1 MDVQEMGKSE
11 TKNELEEKEASKNDP
26 EILKNASLDIIDIG
40 KGWKMQSEKPHLVSL
55 GRGRLSIA
63 ITLLPIN
70 EGKTRIG
77 TEDAPV
83 PQDIILQ
90 GEDVEAEHCYIEN
103 WKGLI
108 KLYPCGNFCTMEGFM
123 VKEPTQLTQGCILC
137 LGQSNYFRFNHPI
150 KARHIKNMKPDNEI
164 LISSPSLIPAF
175 PNIRE
180 HQAASQNPTSRQ
192 FGLETGFHGYA
203 DDNTMQNMVNLM
215 KTSRYVARTDGWARS
230 PSEISPTEGRR
241 FAPRV
246 LTSRNAT
253 PPPLYSP
260 FSSTAADRQAGNGF
274 QRFFPVRS
282 PVHLTGSPT
291 PPQSPPSPTVSASYD
306 IHWGRRQE
314 LWNGSRAQSLAY
326 GNCFM
331 ENPSKRGAW
340 DDTTLPESA
349 RLGLASVRG
358 KESASMPSSPR
369 LARKLHLS
377 CNPTD
382 YYPSARERIAIG
394 EGALG
399 SSYRTREAPGS
410 CLRQMGVHSRSL
422 PRLHKSGDNQLVPFS
437 SIQSGDFL
445 KLRNALDES
454 RDLGP
459 RYFPLPM
466 KEAHYTHPDQTVSPY
481 SNPTAEDHEEHQV
494 TGSPRIAQKISL
506 TSPHLHGWDSPFTLD
521 PRRKEFQNGGGDFS
535 VDSTDQVFW
544 SRSSL
549 GSPLEPHT
557 GDTGKLMVTS
567 LGQRSVSPAFR
578 KRTNSISSIG
588 GNEEDLM
595 GYHQRQKEERLREQE
610 MERLE
615 RQRLETILNLCSEYN
630 KSGDSTAG
638 ASVSSI
644 EKIGEQLQKLALSPS
659 RACSPH
665 LEPSYNETEGRAM
678 SRTSHGSPSLFD
690 FSPSERRSA
699 GHCGPLDPDNCAE
712 LNRPHTERS
721 RRLSSPNSTE
731 YSLKHPGDSPSPCQH
746 DGSEERLSPFGDGVE
761 AGASDDGC
769 NVEKTHLKTE
779 REKVERLQEGY
790 SELKNKLDNCPDSM
804 RKCLQEQ
811 LERDGEQ
818 LDSEVKRYDDLEFQQ
833 LERQSR
839 LEEEKENL
847 SKQLLCEMAE
857 YQQSIATREKR
868 ITSLGNQ
875 AGQIVQQ
882 TELERQ
888 HFTKEKNNLLAM
900 LQREKENLMSLEKM
914 YYDSTGGARLPI
926 NPNIFK
932 EDYVTVN
939 QINQLYSSPKTNCPP
954 DSVAESPEAIAEA
967 PSPQQQSKL
976 LPSCLGRDS
985 PSQLS
990 SRPVPKPP
998 AVHWPDDV
1006 VPCVDAAVSP
1016 SALPP
1021 PPPLPA
1027 KKHSRRNQNC
1037 RSLEDRRKEQKE
1049 GLHLSDTMPRKK
1061 SSLAAASKYS
1071 SATLGHSSTPKS
1083 HSPLLQSNSCS
1094 NILPHNLT
1102 ASVKDLDIRR
1112 LQGHKGKS
1120 RKGASSHSKGIRR
1133 KGGRQHRANDGQ
1145 RTRAQGTASV
1155 GADRS
1160 PYTDNGC
1167 KDSAFDTLSLD
1178 SSDSV
1183 DTNVSACSPDN
1194 ISSASTF
1201 HVAKL
1206 EEMERLL
1213 KEAQA
1218 EKAWLIESKE
1228 REMEAKKQALQE
1240 ERSRREQ
1247 LEKRLQEET
1256 ERRQQLIE
1264 KEVKMREKQRSQ
1276 ARPLTRYLPVR
1287 KEDFDLRSHIEG
1299 AGHNVETCYHV
1310 SLTQKTCRGFLVKMG
1325 GKIKTWKKRWFVFD
1339 RTKRT
1344 LSYYADKH
1352 ETKLKG
1358 VIYFQAIEEVYYDH
1372 LKSAHKSPNPLL
1384 TFSVKTRDRIFY
1396 MVAPSPETMRIWMDV
1411 IVTGAE
1417 GYTQFMV

>member
-1 MDVQEMGKSE
+1 MEPRIRDFSCMVRLQELESFPFEQGRLRRNLTEKFQTVEDFDREMGKSE
-11 TKNELEEKEASKNDP
+11 TENELEEKEVSKNDP
-26 EILKNASLDIIDIG
+26 EILKSASLDIIDIG
-40 KGWKMQSEKPHLVSL
+40 KGLKMQSERPHLVSL

-77 TEDAPV
+77 TDDAPV

-90 GEDVEAEHCYIEN
+90 GEDVAAEHCYIEN
-103 WKGLI
+103 RKGLI
-108 KLYPCGNFCTMEGFM
+108 KLYPCGNCCTMDGLP

-150 KARHIKNMKPDNEI
+150 EARRIKNMKPDSEI
-164 LISSPSLIPAF
+164 LISSPSLVPDF
-175 PNIRE
+175 SNIRE
-180 HQAASQNPTSRQ
+180 HQAATQSPTSRQ
-192 FGLETGFHGYA
+192 FGLEPSCHGYV
-203 DDNTMQNMVNLM
+203 DDNTIQNMVNLM
-215 KTSRYVARTDGWARS
+215 KTSRYIPRSDGQVRS
-230 PSEISPTEGRR
+230 PPETSPNEGKR

-253 PPPLYSP
+253 PPPFYPQFSP
-260 FSSTAADRQAGNGF
+260 SLADKQAGSGF
-274 QRFFPVRS
+274 QRFFPVR
-282 PVHLTGSPT
+282 SPT
-291 PPQSPPSPTVSASYD
+291 PPQSPPSPTVSSPYD
-306 IHWGRRQE
+306 VYWGRRQE
-314 LWNGSRAQSLAY
+314 LWNGSRAQAFAY
-326 GNCFM
+326 GNPFA
-331 ENPSKRGAW
+331 ENFSRRGAW
-340 DDTTLPESA
+340 DDTTLPEST
-349 RLGLASVRG
+349 RLGLASVRATANRG

-369 LARKLHLS
+369 LPRKLHLS
-377 CNPTD
+377 CSPTD
-382 YYPSARERIAIG
+382 CCHLGRERIAIG
-394 EGALG
+394 EGAFG
-399 SSYRTREAPGS
+399 PSSRAREVSGS

-422 PRLHKSGDNQLVPFS
+422 PRLHKPGDNQLVPFA
-437 SIQSGDFL
+437 SIQSVDCL
-445 KLRNALDES
+445 KPRYTVDES

-466 KEAHYTHPDQTVSPY
+466 KESQYAHPSQAASPY
-481 SNPTAEDHEEHQV
+481 SSIAGEGHEEHHV

-506 TSPHLHGWDSPFTLD
+506 ASPPHFHDRDSPFTFD

-535 VDSTDQVFW
+535 IDAIDQVFW

-549 GSPLEPHT
+549 SSLLDSHA
-557 GDTGKLMVTS
+557 GDTGKLTVTA
-567 LGQRSVSPAFR
+567 LGQRSASPAFR
-578 KRTNSISSIG
+578 KRTSSISSVG

-630 KSGDSTAG
+630 KAGDSTAG
-638 ASVSSI
+638 AAVSSI
-644 EKIGEQLQKLALSPS
+644 EKIGEQLQKLALSSS
-659 RACSPH
+659 RACSPQ
-665 LEPSYNETEGRAM
+665 LEPSEHDCCEMEARPLA
-678 SRTSHGSPSLFD
+678 RTSHSPPSAFD
-690 FSPSERRSA
+690 FSPSDRRSA
-699 GHCGPLDPDNCAE
+699 RHRGPLEPDSCVE
-712 LNRPHTERS
+712 LNRSHAGRSRQLSPSPAERS
-721 RRLSSPNSTE
+721 RKHPADSPPPRQHDHSAERLSS
-731 YSLKHPGDSPSPCQH
+731 
-746 DGSEERLSPFGDGVE
+746 FADGVE

-769 NVEKTHLKTE
+769 NMEDKELAERNMKERISQLEEECMFILNNVEEINRKIKE
-779 REKVERLQEGY
+779 
-790 SELKNKLDNCPDSM
+790 LDNQMEESSQEMEMERALLEGERDSEISHVQYEKDVM
-804 RKCLQEQ
+804 EQ
-811 LERDGEQ
+811 LQKKITDLETSVASEKAKDGEQ
-818 LDSEVKRYDDLEFQQ
+818 LDSEVKGYDDFEFQQ
-833 LERQSR
+833 LEQESR

-847 SKQLLCEMAE
+847 SKQLLSELAE
-857 YQQSIATREKR
+857 YQQSITAREKR
-868 ITSLGNQ
+868 IASLGNQ

-888 HFTKEKNNLLAM
+888 HFTKEKSNLVAM

-914 YYDSTGGARLPI
+914 YSDSTGGAGLPI

-932 EDYVTVN
+932 ENFRT
-939 QINQLYSSPKTNCPP
+939 
-954 DSVAESPEAIAEA
+954 
-967 PSPQQQSKL
+967 
-976 LPSCLGRDS
+976 
-985 PSQLS
+985 
-990 SRPVPKPP
+990 
-998 AVHWPDDV
+998 
-1006 VPCVDAAVSP
+1006 
-1016 SALPP
+1016 
-1021 PPPLPA
+1021 
-1027 KKHSRRNQNC
+1027 
-1037 RSLEDRRKEQKE
+1037 LEDRRKQQKE
-1049 GLHLSDTMPRKK
+1049 GLYLSDTVPRKK
-1061 SSLAAASKYS
+1061 NSSTSSKYNS
-1071 SATLGHSSTPKS
+1071 VTLGHNSMSKS
-1083 HSPLLQSNSCS
+1083 HSPLVQSNSCS
-1094 NILPHNLT
+1094 NILPHSLT
-1102 ASVKDLDIRR
+1102 AAVNELDIRR

-1120 RKGASSHSKGIRR
+1120 RKGASSHSKGTRR
-1133 KGGRQHRANDGQ
+1133 KGSRQHRANDEQ
-1145 RTRAQGTASV
+1145 RLRAQEEASA

-1160 PYTDNGC
+1160 PYTDSGC
-1167 KDSAFDTLSLD
+1167 KDSAFDTLSVD

-1183 DTNVSACSPDN
+1183 DTNISACSPDN

-1201 HVAKL
+1201 NVAKL

-1228 REMEAKKQALQE
+1228 REMEAKKQALEE
-1240 ERSRREQ
+1240 ERTRREQ
-1247 LEKRLQEET
+1247 LERRLREET

-1287 KEDFDLRSHIEG
+1287 KEDFDLRTHIEA

-1310 SLTQKTCRGFLVKMG
+1310 SLTEKTCRGFLVKMG

>member
-11 TKNELEEKEASKNDP
+11 TKNELEEKKASKNDP

-108 KLYPCGNFCTMEGFM
+108 KLYPCGNCCTMDGLT

-150 KARHIKNMKPDNEI
+150 KARHIKNMKPDNET
-164 LISSPSLIPAF
+164 LISSPSLVPEF
-175 PNIRE
+175 PTIRE
-180 HQAASQNPTSRQ
+180 YQAASQSPTSRQ
-192 FGLETGFHGYA
+192 FGLETGFHGYT

-215 KTSRYVARTDGWARS
+215 KTSRYVPRTDGWARS
-230 PSEISPTEGRR
+230 PLEISPTEGRR

-246 LTSRNAT
+246 LTSRSAT
-253 PPPLYSP
+253 PPPFYSP

-291 PPQSPPSPTVSASYD
+291 PPQSPPSPTVSSSYD

-331 ENPSKRGAW
+331 ENPSRWGAW

-349 RLGLASVRG
+349 CLGLASVRG

-377 CNPTD
+377 CSPTD

-399 SSYRTREAPGS
+399 SSYRTREASGS

-422 PRLHKSGDNQLVPFS
+422 PRLHKSGDNQLVPFA

-445 KLRNALDES
+445 KLRNASDES

-466 KEAHYTHPDQTVSPY
+466 KEAYYTHPNQTVTPY
-481 SNPTAEDHEEHQV
+481 SNPTAEGHEEHQV

-506 TSPHLHGWDSPFTLD
+506 TSPHLHGRDSPFTLD
-521 PRRKEFQNGGGDFS
+521 PRRKEFQNGGGDLS
-535 VDSTDQVFW
+535 VDSIDQVFW

-630 KSGDSTAG
+630 KAGDSTAG

-644 EKIGEQLQKLALSPS
+644 EKIGEQLQKLSLSPS
-659 RACSPH
+659 GACSPQ

-690 FSPSERRSA
+690 FSLSERRSA
-699 GHCGPLDPDNCAE
+699 RHCGPLDPDNCVE
-712 LNRPHTERS
+712 LNRPDTGRS
-721 RRLSSPNSTE
+721 RWLSSPGSTE
-731 YSLKHPGDSPSPCQH
+731 YSLKHPGDSPSPRQH

-769 NVEKTHLKTE
+769 NVEDKELSERKMKERISQLEEECMFILNNVEEINRKIKELDNQMEESSQEMEMERALLEGERDSESSHVHYERDVFEQLQKKISDLEANVTSEKAKEKTHLKTE

-900 LQREKENLMSLEKM
+900 LQREKENLLSLEKM
-914 YYDSTGGARLPI
+914 YYDSTGGTGLPI

-932 EDYVTVN
+932 E
-939 QINQLYSSPKTNCPP
+939 
-954 DSVAESPEAIAEA
+954 
-967 PSPQQQSKL
+967 
-976 LPSCLGRDS
+976 
-985 PSQLS
+985 
-990 SRPVPKPP
+990 
-998 AVHWPDDV
+998 
-1006 VPCVDAAVSP
+1006 
-1016 SALPP
+1016 
-1021 PPPLPA
+1021 
-1027 KKHSRRNQNC
+1027 NC
-1037 RSLEDRRKEQKE
+1037 RTLEDRRKEQKE
-1049 GLHLSDTMPRKK
+1049 GLYLSDTVPRKK

-1071 SATLGHSSTPKS
+1071 SATLGRSSTPKS

-1102 ASVKDLDIRR
+1102 ASVKELDIRR

-1120 RKGASSHSKGIRR
+1120 RKGASSNSKGIRR

-1145 RTRAQGTASV
+1145 RTRAQGTASA

-1160 PYTDNGC
+1160 PYTNNGC

-1201 HVAKL
+1201 NVAKL

-1287 KEDFDLRSHIEG
+1287 KEDFDLRAHIEA
-1299 AGHNVETCYHV
+1299 AGHNVEICYHV

-1344 LSYYADKH
+1344 LTYYADKH